1 MKFKLISSYAVL
13 AAEARRELLNRYD
26 ITEDSNEADA
36 IIVLGGDGTMLGAI
50 HHHIGQNIPIFGMN
64 RGSVGFL
71 MNEYHAEGLEE
82 RVQAAKLSVVHPLK
96 ARVTNIYGEAVEHL
110 AINDVSITRQTGQ
123 AAKLRVSINGEA
135 KLDELIGDGLI
146 VSTPVGSTAY
156 NRSAGGPILPL
167 EAPILAVTPIC
178 AFRPR
183 HWKGAVIPD
192 SFAVRVDVIEEEHRF
207 VNVQVDS
214 AEIKNTRSVEIAMD
228 RTTAIQ
234 ILCDPNRSWSDK
246 ILNEQFCG

>member
-1 MKFKLISSYAVL
+1 MKLGLISSYAPQAAAAREQLQSLYEFVL
-13 AAEARRELLNRYD
+13 DPR
-26 ITEDSNEADA
+26 TADV
-36 IIVLGGDGTMLGAI
+36 IVVLGGDGTMLEAI
-50 HHHIGQNIPIFGMN
+50 HLNMEQNIPVFGMN

-71 MNEYHAEGLEE
+71 LNDYRPENLVE
-82 RVQAAKLSVVHPLK
+82 RIEAAKLTEVHPLQST
-96 ARVTNIYGEAVEHL
+96 VINIHGDIYKHL

-123 AAKLRVSINGEA
+123 AAKLRVIVNGEA

-167 EAPILAVTPIC
+167 ESPILALTPIC

-183 HWKGAVIPD
+183 SWKGAIIPD
-192 SFAVRVDVIEEEHRF
+192 SFQVDVEVIEEEHRR
-207 VNVQVDS
+207 VNVSIDS
-214 AEIKNTRSVEIAMD
+214 AEVKNVRSVHVEKSSKKIN
-228 RTTAIQ
+228 

-246 ILNEQFCG
+246 ILNEQFHG